1 MRVAVIGAGV
11 MGLAT
16 AFELARRDARVTVYE
31 RDVVGNE
38 LASSTD
44 RSKVFRFAYPDPFY
58 ADLGRRALP
67 LWRDLERW
75 SGEPLLE
82 QCGVLYLDAAGRE
95 ARATD
100 ATLAAV
106 GAPHDLLDA
115 AAIAARFPAFR
126 VPPGTLAAWDP
137 SGGFLRADRAVA
149 ALARRARAAGAEI
162 RERQPVRLDGVEADV
177 VVLAAGPWSA
187 TLASGLP
194 VRTTLQET
202 IYAVPRRPP
211 SFAPE
216 RFPVFIDAQDGYY
229 GFPLHAGGLVKLA
242 RHRPGREH
250 APLERQDES
259 SAEFIAACRRF
270 WGAWLP
276 ELADADVTTSR
287 VCLYNNTPDED
298 FLVGRDRHAVL
309 CTGFSG
315 HGFKFAP
322 LVGRL
327 CAQIVCGE
335 PTDVD
340 VARFAPARFA
350 SARPARFVR

>member
-16 AFELARRDARVTVYE
+16 AIELARRGHRVTVHE

-82 QCGVLYLDAAGRE
+82 QCGVLF
-95 ARATD
+95 
-100 ATLAAV
+100 
-106 GAPHDLLDA
+106 LL
-115 AAIAARFPAFR
+115 
-126 VPPGTLAAWDP
+126 
-137 SGGFLRADRAVA
+137 ADRAVA

-194 VRTTLQET
+194 VRTT
-202 IYAVPRRPP
+202 
-211 SFAPE
+211 
-216 RFPVFIDAQDGYY
+216 
-229 GFPLHAGGLVKLA
+229 
-242 RHRPGREH
+242 
-250 APLERQDES
+250 
-259 SAEFIAACRRF
+259 
-270 WGAWLP
+270 
-276 ELADADVTTSR
+276 
-287 VCLYNNTPDED
+287 
-298 FLVGRDRHAVL
+298 
-309 CTGFSG
+309 
-315 HGFKFAP
+315 
-322 LVGRL
+322 
-327 CAQIVCGE
+327 
-335 PTDVD
+335 
-340 VARFAPARFA
+340 
-350 SARPARFVR
+350 